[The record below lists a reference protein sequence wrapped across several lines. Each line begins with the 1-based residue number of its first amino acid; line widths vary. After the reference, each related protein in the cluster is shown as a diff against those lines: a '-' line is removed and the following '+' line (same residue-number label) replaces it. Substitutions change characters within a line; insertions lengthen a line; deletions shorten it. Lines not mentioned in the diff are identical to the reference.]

1 VRSRE
6 RGERERERER
16 EREGKKNNRQI
27 LLENVS
33 TSLKRRKNI

>member
-6 RGERERERER
+6 RGERERER